1 MSGPLEGVRVLDLTN
16 ALMGPYAARIIGDL
30 GADVIKV
37 ESREG
42 DLVRGTGPARHAG
55 MSNIYLNVGRSKRSL
70 MLDLKHPKGRA
81 ALLRLAKNADVLL
94 YNIRPQAMRRLGLSY
109 DDVRAVNPR
118 IIYCGAY
125 GYGQDGPYAAKPAFD
140 DLIQGA
146 VAMPYLVQRV
156 GGEPRFATTAV
167 CDRSVGLHI
176 VYSVLAALFYRER
189 KGVGQAVD
197 VPMFET
203 MADMVLSDHL
213 YGKTFDPPEGEM
225 GYVRMLS
232 RERRPFPTRDGHVCV
247 MPYTEKHWFAVFD
260 AIGRPELKSDPRF
273 ATIAARTTHTEE
285 IYRILGEGMAARTTE
300 EWVAVLDA
308 ADVPV
313 MRLNTLETLLA
324 DPHLA
329 ATGFFRFVEHPSEG
343 RIRSMA
349 IAQKFSASPP
359 EVTRHAPRLGEH
371 SVEVLREAGLDEAD
385 IKALLDL
392 GVSCDARTA

>member
-42 DLVRGTGPARHAG
+42 DFVRGTGPARHAG

-81 ALLRLAKNADVLL
+81 ALLRLAKDADVLL

-300 EWVAVLDA
+300 EWVAVLDV

-349 IAQKFSASPP
+349 IAQRFSASPP

-371 SVEVLREAGLDEAD
+371 SVEVLREAGLDEVD
-385 IKALLDL
+385 IKELLDL
-392 GVSCDARTA
+392 GVTCDARTT

>member
-16 ALMGPYAARIIGDL
+16 ALMGPYAARVIGDL

-42 DLVRGTGPARHAG
+42 DFVRGTGPARHPG

-70 MLDLKHPKGRA
+70 MLDLKHPKGRE
-81 ALLRLAKNADVLL
+81 ALLRLAKSADVLL

-213 YGKTFDPPEGEM
+213 YGK
-225 GYVRMLS
+225 
-232 RERRPFPTRDGHVCV
+232 
-247 MPYTEKHWFAVFD
+247 PYTEKHWFAVFD

-273 ATIAARTTHTEE
+273 ATVAARTTHTEE
-285 IYRILGEGMAARTTE
+285 IYRILGEGMATRTTE

-313 MRLNTLETLLA
+313 MRLNTLETLLS

-371 SVEVLREAGLDEAD
+371 SVEVLREAGLDEVD
-385 IKALLDL
+385 INELVNL
-392 GVSCDARTA
+392 GVTCDARTA